1 MRDFGVT
8 MEDVW
13 TAIYVIFFAGI
24 TIGNNS
30 NFIPDINQA
39 KLSAAHIFEILDA
52 EDESQ
57 LQERQNSRMLKNG
70 IKGNI
75 KLNNVSFKY

>member
-1 MRDFGVT
+1 MLNFLTFGFLFFIGTIFMRDFGVT

-30 NFIPDINQA
+30 NFIPDINEA
-39 KLSAAHIFEILDA
+39 KLSAAHIF
-52 EDESQ
+52 
-57 LQERQNSRMLKNG
+57 
-70 IKGNI
+70 
-75 KLNNVSFKY
+75 